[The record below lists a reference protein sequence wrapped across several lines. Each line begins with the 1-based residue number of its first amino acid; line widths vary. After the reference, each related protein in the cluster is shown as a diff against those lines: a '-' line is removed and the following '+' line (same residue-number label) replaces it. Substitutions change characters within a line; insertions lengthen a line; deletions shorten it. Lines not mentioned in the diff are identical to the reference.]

1 MRRTFQKTKLFV
13 SVAVALAVATSTSA
27 ASGPNIKQ
35 KGSWLVGLKALT
47 LSPQE
52 SSESSIG
59 GEAVVGLDRV
69 PELDIRYFF
78 TDSIA
83 VETILGY
90 TEHSVSADNTELGDV
105 DLGSTKVLP
114 PTLTLQYHFNHG
126 QRFSPYLGAGLNY
139 TFFYEHNPG
148 DALDIEY
155 DNGFGV
161 AFNVGFDYA
170 LGEKNYLNLD
180 IKKYWLSTKTTI
192 DAGLPEPVTA
202 SVDLNPIAISI
213 GYGWVF

>member
-1 MRRTFQKTKLFV
+1 MRRKFQKTKLFV
-13 SVAVALAVATSTSA
+13 SVAVALAVASSTSA
-27 ASGPNIKQ
+27 ASDANIKQ

-59 GEAVVGLDRV
+59 GEAVVDLDRV
-69 PELDIRYFF
+69 PELDIRYFL

-90 TEHSVSADNTELGDV
+90 TEHSVSAVNTEWGDV
-105 DLGSTKVLP
+105 DLGSTKMLP

-139 TFFYEHNPG
+139 TFFYDHNPG

-155 DNGFGV
+155 DNDFGV
-161 AFNVGFDYA
+161 AFNVGFDYV
-170 LGEKNYLNLD
+170 LSEKNYLNLD

-192 DAGLPEPVTA
+192 DAGLAEPVTA
-202 SVDLNPIAISI
+202 SVDLDPIAISI

>member
-1 MRRTFQKTKLFV
+1 MRRKFQKTKLFV
-13 SVAVALAVATSTSA
+13 SVAVALAVASSTSA
-27 ASGPNIKQ
+27 ASDANIKQ
-35 KGSWLVGLKALT
+35 KGSCLVGLKALT

-59 GEAVVGLDRV
+59 GEAVVDLDRV
-69 PELDIRYFF
+69 PELDIRYFL

-90 TEHSVSADNTELGDV
+90 TEHSVSAVNTEWGDV
-105 DLGSTKVLP
+105 DLGSTKMLP

-139 TFFYEHNPG
+139 TFFYDHNPG

-155 DNGFGV
+155 DNDFGV
-161 AFNVGFDYA
+161 AFNVGFDYV
-170 LGEKNYLNLD
+170 LSEKNYLNLD

-192 DAGLPEPVTA
+192 DAGLAEPVTA
-202 SVDLNPIAISI
+202 SVDLDPIAISI

>member
-114 PTLTLQYHFNHG
+114 PTITLQYHFNQG
-126 QRFSPYLGAGLNY
+126 SRLQPYFGAGLNY
-139 TFFYEHNPG
+139 TLFFMITILVMHW
-148 DALDIEY
+148 I
-155 DNGFGV
+155 
-161 AFNVGFDYA
+161 
-170 LGEKNYLNLD
+170 
-180 IKKYWLSTKTTI
+180 LSSTMVLVWHLMLVLTM
-192 DAGLPEPVTA
+192 P
-202 SVDLNPIAISI
+202 
-213 GYGWVF
+213 

>member
-1 MRRTFQKTKLFV
+1 MRRKFQKTKLFV
-13 SVAVALAVATSTSA
+13 SVAVALAIASSTSA
-27 ASGPNIKQ
+27 ASDPNIKQ

-59 GEAVVGLDRV
+59 GEAVVDLDRV
-69 PELDIRYFF
+69 PELDIRYFL

-90 TEHSVSADNTELGDV
+90 TEHSVSAVNTEWGDV

-139 TFFYEHNPG
+139 TFFYDHNPG

-155 DNGFGV
+155 DNDFGV
-161 AFNVGFDYA
+161 AFNVGFDYV
-170 LGEKNYLNLD
+170 LSEKNYLNLD

-192 DAGLPEPVTA
+192 DAGLAEPVTA
-202 SVDLNPIAISI
+202 SVDLDPIAISI

>member
-1 MRRTFQKTKLFV
+1 MRRKFQKTKLFV
-13 SVAVALAVATSTSA
+13 SVAVALAVASSTSA
-27 ASGPNIKQ
+27 ASDANIKQ

-59 GEAVVGLDRV
+59 GEAVVDLDRV
-69 PELDIRYFF
+69 PELDIRYFL
-78 TDSIA
+78 TESIA

-90 TEHSVSADNTELGDV
+90 TEHSVSAVNTEWGDV

-139 TFFYEHNPG
+139 TFFYDHNPG

-155 DNGFGV
+155 DNDFGV
-161 AFNVGFDYA
+161 AFNVGFDYV
-170 LGEKNYLNLD
+170 LSEKNYLNLD

-192 DAGLPEPVTA
+192 DAGLAEPVTA
-202 SVDLNPIAISI
+202 SVDLDPISISI

>member
-1 MRRTFQKTKLFV
+1 MRRKFQKTKLFV
-13 SVAVALAVATSTSA
+13 SVAVTLAVASSTSA
-27 ASGPNIKQ
+27 ASDANIKQ

-59 GEAVVGLDRV
+59 GEAVVDLDRV
-69 PELDIRYFF
+69 PELDIRYFL

-90 TEHSVSADNTELGDV
+90 TEHSVSAVNTEWGDV

-139 TFFYEHNPG
+139 TFFYDHNPG

-155 DNGFGV
+155 DNDFGV
-161 AFNVGFDYA
+161 AFNVGFDYV
-170 LGEKNYLNLD
+170 LSEKNYLNLD

-192 DAGLPEPVTA
+192 DAGLAEPVTA
-202 SVDLNPIAISI
+202 SVDLDPIAISI

>member
-1 MRRTFQKTKLFV
+1 MRRKFQKTKLFV
-13 SVAVALAVATSTSA
+13 SVAVALAVASSTSA
-27 ASGPNIKQ
+27 ASDANIKQ

-59 GEAVVGLDRV
+59 GEAVVDLDRV
-69 PELDIRYFF
+69 PELDIRYFL

-90 TEHSVSADNTELGDV
+90 TEHSVSAVNTEWGDV

-139 TFFYEHNPG
+139 TFFYDHNPG

-155 DNGFGV
+155 DNDFGV
-161 AFNVGFDYA
+161 AFNVGFDYV
-170 LGEKNYLNLD
+170 LSEKNYLNLD

-192 DAGLPEPVTA
+192 DAGLAEPVTA
-202 SVDLNPIAISI
+202 SVDLDPIAISI